1 MRVRLSFTFPAIF
14 LLFFFSTFAVYSQT
28 TEFNYQGNL
37 KDGANAANG
46 NYDFEFALFD
56 ALTAGTQLGA
66 TLSRPGVAVAG
77 GTFAVKLDFGS
88 QFPGANR
95 FLEIHV
101 RTAGGGSFTVL
112 SPRQPVSNSPYS
124 VKALNADAATTA
136 GSALNATTATTATTA
151 TNATQLGGVAASQYV
166 LTTDP
171 RMSDARTPLSGSTS
185 YIQNTTNAQANSNF
199 NISGV
204 GTVGSLLTANT
215 VNSDTQY
222 LLNSYR
228 ILGNAGTQNL
238 FAGQLA
244 GVLNTGAQNSFFGSN
259 AASANVAG
267 SSNSVFGA
275 VAGLFNT
282 SGSSNSFFGAGVGNT
297 NTTGSNDSLFG
308 AGADVGSAALNY
320 ATAIGSGAVATASN
334 QIMLG
339 RANGFDTVQIPGAL
353 NAGTLN
359 AATQFNISGNRVLSI
374 SSSDLFVGIGTGSA
388 NTTGLANSFFGSAAG
403 VSNTSGG
410 ANSFFGNLAGNANTT
425 GNNNSF
431 FGRGA
436 GASNTVGLTN
446 SFFGDLAGNANT
458 TGGSNSFFG
467 QSAGSLNTTGGNNSF
482 FGQAAGFSNATGSNN
497 AALGSGADLGA
508 AGLNYATAIG
518 SGAVATASNQ
528 IMLGRANG
536 SDTVQVPGNLN
547 AAIVNAATQFNL
559 GGVRAF
565 SIEGTSNVFVG
576 GDTGTALGGGHGN
589 TFVGTSAGNT
599 NNGGISNSFVGVGAG
614 GVNSIGSWNT
624 FFGAQAGVSNTT
636 GSNNT
641 ALGEFSGPAT
651 GNLSNTTAVGAG
663 ASVTTSNSVVLGNNA
678 NVGIGTT
685 APAFKLQVVDA
696 SNTGL
701 RVQTNTAGGTVG
713 SFGANGAFNVDA
725 SGVAGGRFTVL
736 ENGNTGIGTNAPTN
750 AKLQVNGRIRVVSGD
765 VFITNPN
772 TLIITSPNGAC
783 WGITVNNSGA
793 LSTFSTA
800 CP

>member
-244 GVLNTGAQNSFFGSN
+244 GVLNTGTQNSFFGSN

-359 AATQFNISGNRVLSI
+359 AATQFNISGNRVLSV
-374 SSSDLFVGIGTGSA
+374 SSSDLFVGFGTGSA

-425 GNNNSF
+425 GSSNSF
-431 FGRGA
+431 FGHGA
-436 GASNTVGLTN
+436 GASNTTGTLN

-458 TGGSNSFFG
+458 TGGSNAFFG
-467 QSAGSLNTTGGNNSF
+467 QSSGTLNTTGSNNSLFGQAAGASNTTGVLNSFFGYNAGLLNTTGSSNDFFGAFAGQANSTGGNNSF
-482 FGQAAGFSNATGSNN
+482 FGK
-497 AALGSGADLGA
+497 
-508 AGLNYATAIG
+508 
-518 SGAVATASNQ
+518 
-528 IMLGRANG
+528 
-536 SDTVQVPGNLN
+536 
-547 AAIVNAATQFNL
+547 
-559 GGVRAF
+559 
-565 SIEGTSNVFVG
+565 
-576 GDTGTALGGGHGN
+576 
-589 TFVGTSAGNT
+589 SAGQTNT
-599 NNGGISNSFVGVGAG
+599 TGISNSF
-614 GVNSIGSWNT
+614 
-624 FFGAQAGVSNTT
+624 FGATAGASNTT
-636 GSNNT
+636 GGANVFVGLLAGQTNT
-641 ALGEFSGPAT
+641 VGFQNTVIGSAADLGGN
-651 GNLSNTTAVGAG
+651 NLSNAAAIGAQ
-663 ASVTTSNSVVLGNNA
+663 ARVDQSNSLVLGSINGVNGA
-678 NVGIGTT
+678 TADTKVGIGTT

-701 RVQTNTAGGTVG
+701 RVQTNAAGGTVG

-736 ENGNTGIGTNAPTN
+736 ENGNTGVGTNAPTN

-793 LSTFSTA
+793 LSTFSTT